1 MAWRL
6 RTCKKTT
13 GRVPFRRG
21 VCTFDHVLL
30 HASKLVLGLVLV
42 ALSGCAAGLSGGAP
56 PPVAVIYQNPSL
68 VPNPSHE
75 VVWDQV
81 ADVVSGY
88 FRIEK
93 EQPVRIVGNVF
104 TEGRIDTYPQGGAT
118 LLEPQRRDSVGAYN
132 RWEST
137 LQTIRRKA
145 HLRVQPAPAEGGF
158 LVEVVVEKEL
168 ESLPKPERTAAGAT
182 SFLSDRAPRGV
193 GSIRPT
199 KAEPSEWIP
208 LGRDIALEQ
217 AILAKIHAR
226 LDPPA
231 R

>member
-1 MAWRL
+1 M
-6 RTCKKTT
+6 
-13 GRVPFRRG
+13 
-21 VCTFDHVLL
+21 
-30 HASKLVLGLVLV
+30 
-42 ALSGCAAGLSGGAP
+42 
-56 PPVAVIYQNPSL
+56 YENPSL
-68 VPNPSHE
+68 VANPSHE

-81 ADVVSGY
+81 ADVISGY

-93 EQPVRIVGNVF
+93 EQRVRIVGNVF
-104 TEGRIDTYPQGGAT
+104 TEGRIDTYPRGGAT

-137 LQTIRRKA
+137 LQTIRRTA
-145 HLRVQPAPAEGGF
+145 HLRVQPAPVEGGF

-168 ESLPKPERTAAGAT
+168 EALPKPERTTARST
-182 SFLSDRAPRGV
+182 SFLSDSSPRGI
-193 GSIRPT
+193 GSIKPT

-226 LDPPA
+226 LDPPV